1 MKYGCVPVALRNG
14 IYNDTISDIFD
25 DMTLGCGLK
34 TKTSINTEEDISE
47 SFNAVVTKAL
57 NLYTN
62 NPASWKLLIKN
73 AMNYNAGW
81 TFDKIEKFN
90 RIYSAL

>member
-1 MKYGCVPVALRNG
+1 
-14 IYNDTISDIFD
+14 
-25 DMTLGCGLK
+25 MTLGCGLK